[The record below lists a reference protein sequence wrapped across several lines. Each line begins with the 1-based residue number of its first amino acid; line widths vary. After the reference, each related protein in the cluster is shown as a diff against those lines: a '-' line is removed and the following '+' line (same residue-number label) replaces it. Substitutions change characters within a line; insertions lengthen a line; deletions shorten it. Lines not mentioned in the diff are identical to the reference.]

1 MRGRTLAVGV
11 QRVDGQGAAATIDE
25 VAVEEALEIRLGYAR
40 RGTRAVRSLSVT
52 MRTPGD
58 DAALAAGFL
67 FAEGLV
73 RRAEEIAEI
82 VDSGAARDVVRVE
95 LADGVKVDLGR
106 SGRSFLSSS
115 SCGVCGKES
124 LESLRVDGE
133 PVGAG
138 PVVDDHVV
146 HALPGRLREAQAVF
160 GRTGGLH
167 AAGLFEPDGALVS
180 AAEDV
185 GRHNAVDKV
194 VGERFLAGDTPLSG
208 LLLMVSG
215 RTSFEI
221 LQKAVAGGLP
231 IVVAVGAP
239 SSAAV
244 ALARRFGLTL
254 IGFARD
260 GRFNVYTGAERVRC
274 RTAGG

>member
-1 MRGRTLAVGV
+1 M